1 MPTSTLTMALVLG
14 IVLVVVFFLVRIVF
28 KVTHIVFTV
37 GCLAIIVLAV
47 LFILFGGLPLPV
59 R

>member
-1 MPTSTLTMALVLG
+1 MPTLTIALAIG
-14 IVLVVVFFLVRIVF
+14 IVLLVAFFLVRIVL
-28 KVTHIVFTV
+28 KVTHIAFTV

>member
-1 MPTSTLTMALVLG
+1 MPTLTIALAIG
-14 IVLVVVFFLVRIVF
+14 IVLLVAFFLVRIVL
-28 KVTHIVFTV
+28 KVTHIAFTV

-47 LFILFGGLPLPV
+47 LFVLFGGLPLPV

>member
-1 MPTSTLTMALVLG
+1 MPTSTLTIALALG
-14 IVLVVVFFLVRIVF
+14 IVLIVGFFLVRIVL
-28 KVTHIVFTV
+28 KVTHIAFTV

-47 LFILFGGLPLPV
+47 LFVLFGGLPLPV